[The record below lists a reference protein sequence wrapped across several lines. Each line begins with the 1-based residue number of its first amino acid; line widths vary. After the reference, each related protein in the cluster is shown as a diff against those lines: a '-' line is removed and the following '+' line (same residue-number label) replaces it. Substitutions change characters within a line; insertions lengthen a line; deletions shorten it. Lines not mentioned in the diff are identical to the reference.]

1 MIIRVAGHYKLRY
14 DYMNNFIE
22 ISVIIPSYNHASYLE
37 QRIQTVLNQ
46 TYPIKELII
55 LDDASS
61 DHSQKI
67 ISKYSS
73 DPRIS
78 HIVFNETNSGS
89 TFNQWKKGLQLAKS
103 PWVWIAESDDYADL
117 TFLEKMAGLI
127 QHYPNVGI
135 AFCRS
140 QIVDENDQVINYSY
154 NHRKFSFGPT
164 EIKNTLSSGYCLPN
178 VSACLLK
185 RDCALCA
192 VAGLGKYKASGDL
205 IFYTRILH
213 HTNIAY
219 EDSILNYFR
228 DHAGNVSRPAKKN
241 GLWVTEGVDVI
252 RNINYSEVNFSVYT
266 FLRVGFNWLRRV
278 DKVTFKN
285 KITVFKKLLS
295 ASWNFSLAKLS
306 GMFRSSD
313 YEFNS

>member
-1 MIIRVAGHYKLRY
+1 
-14 DYMNNFIE
+14 MNNIIA
-22 ISVIIPSYNHASYLE
+22 ISVIIPSYNHARYLD

-46 TYPIKELII
+46 TYPISELII
-55 LDDASS
+55 LDDASP
-61 DHSQKI
+61 DNSQQI
-67 ISKYSS
+67 ISRYSS

-78 HIVFNETNSGS
+78 HIIFNKTNSGS
-89 TFNQWKKGLQLAKS
+89 TFNQWEKGLQLAKS

-127 QHYPNVGI
+127 GRYPNVGI

-140 QIVDENDQVINYSY
+140 QVVDENNEVVSSSY
-154 NHRKFSFGPT
+154 NHKNFSFGPA
-164 EIKNTLSSGYCLPN
+164 EIKDTLSSGYCLPN
-178 VSACLLK
+178 VSACLLN
-185 RDCALCA
+185 REYALSS
-192 VAGLGKYKASGDL
+192 VFGLGKYKASGDL
-205 IFYTRILH
+205 IFYTRMLH

-228 DHAGNVSRPAKKN
+228 DHAGNVSRPAKKE

-252 RNINYSEVNFSVYT
+252 GNINFQQVYFPTYT
-266 FLRVGFNWLRRV
+266 FLRVGYNWLRRV
-278 DKVTFKN
+278 DKITFKN
-285 KITVFKKLLS
+285 KIKVLRKLLS
-295 ASWNFSLAKLS
+295 ASLNFGHAKLS

>member
-1 MIIRVAGHYKLRY
+1 
-14 DYMNNFIE
+14 MNNFIE

-46 TYPIKELII
+46 TYPISELII
-55 LDDASS
+55 LDDASP
-61 DHSQKI
+61 DHSQQI
-67 ISKYSS
+67 ISRYSS

-78 HIVFNETNSGS
+78 HIIFNENNSGS
-89 TFNQWKKGLQLAKS
+89 TFNQWQKGLELAKS

-127 QHYPNVGI
+127 HHYPNVGI

-140 QIVDENDQVINYSY
+140 QIVDENNEVVYYSY
-154 NHRKFSFGPT
+154 NHKKFSFGPS
-164 EIKNTLSSGYCLPN
+164 EIKDTLSSGYCLPN

-185 RDCALCA
+185 RNYALSA
-192 VAGLGKYKASGDL
+192 VVGLGKYKASGDL

-213 HTNIAY
+213 YANIAY
-219 EDSILNYFR
+219 EDSTLNYFR
-228 DHAGNVSRPAKKN
+228 DHAGNVSRPAKVN

-252 RNINYSEVNFSVYT
+252 GNINFSLVDFPVYT
-266 FLRVGFNWLRRV
+266 FLRISYHWLRRV
-278 DKVTFKN
+278 DKITFKN
-285 KITVFKKLLS
+285 KIKVFKKLLS
-295 ASWNFSLAKLS
+295 ASWNFGHAKLL
-306 GMFRSSD
+306 GIFRSSD